1 MPWRFRLVERQRGY
15 IFLDPT
21 NTRTAAQLGA
31 PAAKKKIIEEK
42 IQTGSAAVYSW
53 MFPLVH

>member
-31 PAAKKKIIEEK
+31 PAAKKKSYLIANAWQLK
-42 IQTGSAAVYSW
+42 MNRAALS
-53 MFPLVH
+53 